1 MKIKRILSMVLAL
14 VLSIGAMS
22 ITAFAAEETMYGI
35 GFVNAS
41 SLRLRSEPDAN
52 SATRNDC
59 VVVISKSGEWYKGNY
74 NLQTGY
80 MHQDYLNVLTR
91 ENAELG
97 YGEVSG
103 SGVNLRSGPS
113 TTYGKV
119 AVASSGEKCYIL
131 GLNNGW

>member
-52 SATRNDC
+52 SATLVYAPRNDC
-59 VVVISKSGEWYKGNY
+59 VVVITRAASG
-74 NLQTGY
+74 
-80 MHQDYLNVLTR
+80 TR
-91 ENAELG
+91 SITICKLATCI
-97 YGEVSG
+97 
-103 SGVNLRSGPS
+103 R
-113 TTYGKV
+113 TT
-119 AVASSGEKCYIL
+119 
-131 GLNNGW
+131 

>member
-52 SATRNDC
+52 SATLVYAPRNDC
-59 VVVISKSGEWYKGNY
+59 VAVISKSGEWYKVNY
-74 NLQTGY
+74 NLQVGY
-80 MHQDYLNVLTR
+80 MHQDYLKVKTPSLATAR
-91 ENAELG
+91 FPEAASTCVPAPPLPTGKWPSLPAARNATFL
-97 YGEVSG
+97 
-103 SGVNLRSGPS
+103 
-113 TTYGKV
+113 
-119 AVASSGEKCYIL
+119 A
-131 GLNNGW
+131 